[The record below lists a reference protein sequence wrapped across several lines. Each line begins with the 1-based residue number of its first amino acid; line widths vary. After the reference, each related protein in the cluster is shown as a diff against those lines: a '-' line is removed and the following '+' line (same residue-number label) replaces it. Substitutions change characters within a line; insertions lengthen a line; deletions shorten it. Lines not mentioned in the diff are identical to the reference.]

1 VREILLTAGAVVIL
15 VLTGLV
21 HGAWTNRWEKS
32 QALEEA
38 VASLQK
44 VPHQLGDWRG
54 EEMEMD
60 AQQFERGGVDGHK
73 AMSYFDPFDHS
84 IITTLLLVGRPGPVS
99 VHTPDVCYGGAGYEM
114 LGEPTRCEVARPG
127 EPPAEF
133 WVARFRKEGGGE
145 RRHLRIFWSWLPWGG
160 TWQAPDNPR
169 LTFGRAPAL
178 CKLYI
183 VREMTSPNESLE
195 DEPAIGLIRLLLADL
210 GKTS

>member
-1 VREILLTAGAVVIL
+1 
-15 VLTGLV
+15 
-21 HGAWTNRWEKS
+21 
-32 QALEEA
+32 
-38 VASLQK
+38 
-44 VPHQLGDWRG
+44 
-54 EEMEMD
+54 
-60 AQQFERGGVDGHK
+60 
-73 AMSYFDPFDHS
+73 
-84 IITTLLLVGRPGPVS
+84 
-99 VHTPDVCYGGAGYEM
+99 M
-114 LGEPTRCEVARPG
+114 LGEPTRYEVARPG

-133 WVARFRKEGGGE
+133 QVARFRKEGGGE

-169 LTFGRAPAL
+169 LAFGRAPAL